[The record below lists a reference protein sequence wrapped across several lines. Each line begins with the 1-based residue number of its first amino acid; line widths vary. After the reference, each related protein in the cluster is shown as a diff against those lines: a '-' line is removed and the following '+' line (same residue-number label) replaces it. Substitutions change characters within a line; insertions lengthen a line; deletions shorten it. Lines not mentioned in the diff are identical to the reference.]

1 MTALYYFLGYVKVK
15 ASREDSARLLD
26 LCREK
31 RYPYDGFSSDEYG
44 EISLCFRLKVYRAVS
59 RDCEAR
65 GICICEQKHG
75 GLPPFF
81 WKYRA
86 RAGMLVG
93 LLLAVLIVISSGFYI
108 WDVRISG
115 NEGLTDSDIE
125 NTLTK
130 CGFGIG
136 SPKIGLRT
144 DKLENRVLME
154 DGRIAWISVNIKGT
168 VAHVK
173 VRESELKPNADAE
186 SDDTPANIV
195 AARSGRIERIEL
207 SDGNVIVGAG
217 DTVDE
222 GELLVSGL
230 YDSVISGYRWT
241 HAKAKVYARCVREIH
256 VSIPLE
262 YETRVYYGENDGDMA
277 PFYDRSLIFFAHRI
291 NFSKNAG
298 KEGILCDTIESV
310 ADLSPFSGI
319 SLPFSVMTVWYLPY
333 IVETR
338 TRTPEELE
346 ELAYLELARELGEIP
361 GGAEIIKKTLTS
373 SLTSTGYHLD
383 CTVVCIEDIA
393 KTVEFE
399 VGESATE

>member
-1 MTALYYFLGYVKVK
+1 MTASYYFIGYVKVK
-15 ASREDSARLLD
+15 VEKDDTASLLD
-26 LCREK
+26 LCRENG
-31 RYPYDGFSSDEYG
+31 YPYDGFCADVDG
-44 EISLCFRLKVYRAVS
+44 GISLCFRPKVYRAVA
-59 RDCEAR
+59 RDCEDR
-65 GICICEQKHG
+65 GICLCEQKHG
-75 GLPPFF
+75 GIPPFL
-81 WKYRA
+81 WRYRA

-93 LLLAVLIVISSGFYI
+93 FLLAVLITVSSGFYI

-115 NEGLTDSDIE
+115 NERLTDSDVVS
-125 NTLTK
+125 TLQK
-130 CGFGIG
+130 CGFGTG
-136 SPKIGLRT
+136 SPKVGLRT

-168 VAHVK
+168 VAHVE
-173 VRESELKPNADAE
+173 VRESELKPNSDAEDADA
-186 SDDTPANIV
+186 PANIV
-195 AARSGRIERIEL
+195 AERAGRIERIEL

-222 GELLVSGL
+222 GDLLVSGL

-256 VSIPLE
+256 VTIPQE

-277 PFYDRSLIFFAHRI
+277 PFCDRSLIFFAHRI

-310 ADLSPFSGI
+310 ADLSPFRGI

-333 IVETR
+333 RVETR

-361 GGAEIIKKTLTS
+361 GGAEIIKKTVTS
-373 SLTSTGYHLD
+373 SITSTGYHLD